1 MKCKGCGLI
10 ECDSPQSNYVRI
22 GFVEGKPTSIGVYS
36 SWGDSDIDLKRIVQL
51 SETNTHIELNKT
63 DRSLDY
69 YQELWL
75 SSEGHQG
82 CINEIC
88 LVDVFALMHLNEIG
102 DVKVP
107 NPHSGETIIYN
118 EDTDSWEPFDLVGT
132 VNGLQDQI
140 DDINQDLEDF
150 HETFNNFQSQV
161 QNQFTQVN
169 NQINALGDRISA
181 IENAIYNWANDKT
194 TKIARGNINIYSG
207 DTNSSKGIF
216 THDGNANDD
225 LDFQ

>member
-36 SWGDSDIDLKRIVQL
+36 SFGDSDIDLKRIVQL

-63 DRSLDY
+63 DRTLDY

-75 SSEGHQG
+75 SSDGHQG

-132 VNGLQDQI
+132 INGLQDQI
-140 DDINQDLEDF
+140 D
-150 HETFNNFQSQV
+150 ETNDALDQLQTAFNNFQTTV
-161 QNQFTQVN
+161 QNQFTQM
-169 NQINALGDRISA
+169 NARIQS
-181 IENAIYNWANDKT
+181 IEDLIYNYPTDKN
-194 TKIARGNINIYSG
+194 TKIPRSNINHFSG
-207 DTNSSKGIF
+207 DPNNRIGILS
-216 THDGNANDD
+216 HDGVSDNDVKD
-225 LDFQ
+225 E

>member
-22 GFVEGKPTSIGVYS
+22 GYVEGKPTSIGVYS

-63 DRSLDY
+63 DRTLDY

-75 SSEGHQG
+75 SSDGHQG

-132 VNGLQDQI
+132 INGLQDQI
-140 DDINQDLEDF
+140 D
-150 HETFNNFQSQV
+150 ETNDALDQLQTAFNNFQTTV
-161 QNQFTQVN
+161 QNQFTQM
-169 NQINALGDRISA
+169 NARIQS
-181 IENAIYNWANDKT
+181 IEDLIYNYPTDKN
-194 TKIARGNINIYSG
+194 TKIPRSNINHFSG
-207 DTNSSKGIF
+207 DPNNRIGILS
-216 THDGNANDD
+216 HDGVSDNDVKD
-225 LDFQ
+225 E

>member
-1 MKCKGCGLI
+1 M
-10 ECDSPQSNYVRI
+10 
-22 GFVEGKPTSIGVYS
+22 
-36 SWGDSDIDLKRIVQL
+36 

-63 DRSLDY
+63 DRTLDY

-75 SSEGHQG
+75 SSDGHQG

-132 VNGLQDQI
+132 INGLQDQI
-140 DDINQDLEDF
+140 D
-150 HETFNNFQSQV
+150 ETNDALDQLQTAFNNFQTTV
-161 QNQFTQVN
+161 QNQFTQM
-169 NQINALGDRISA
+169 NARIQS
-181 IENAIYNWANDKT
+181 IEDLIYNYPTDKN
-194 TKIARGNINIYSG
+194 TKIPRSNINHFSG
-207 DTNSSKGIF
+207 DPNNRIGILS
-216 THDGNANDD
+216 HDGVSDNDVKD
-225 LDFQ
+225 E

>member
-63 DRSLDY
+63 DRTLDY

-75 SSEGHQG
+75 SSDGHQG

-132 VNGLQDQI
+132 INGLQDQI
-140 DDINQDLEDF
+140 D
-150 HETFNNFQSQV
+150 ETNDALDQLQTAFNNFQTTV
-161 QNQFTQVN
+161 QNQFTQM
-169 NQINALGDRISA
+169 NARIQS
-181 IENAIYNWANDKT
+181 IEDLIYNYPTDKN
-194 TKIARGNINIYSG
+194 TKIPRSNINHFSG
-207 DTNSSKGIF
+207 DPNNRIGILS
-216 THDGNANDD
+216 HDGVSDNDVKD
-225 LDFQ
+225 E

>member
-22 GFVEGKPTSIGVYS
+22 GYVEGKPTSIGVYS
-36 SWGDSDIDLKRIVQL
+36 SFGDSDVDLKRITQL
-51 SETNTHIELNKT
+51 SETNTHIKLNKT
-63 DRSLDY
+63 DRTLDY

-75 SSEGHQG
+75 SSDGHQG

-132 VNGLQDQI
+132 INGLQDQI
-140 DDINQDLEDF
+140 D
-150 HETFNNFQSQV
+150 ETNDALDQLNNAFNNFQTTV
-161 QNQFTQVN
+161 QNQFTQM
-169 NQINALGDRISA
+169 NARIQS
-181 IENAIYNWANDKT
+181 IEDLIYNYPTDKN
-194 TKIARGNINIYSG
+194 TKIPRSNINHFSG
-207 DTNSSKGIF
+207 DPNNRIGILS
-216 THDGNANDD
+216 HDGVSDNDVKD
-225 LDFQ
+225 E